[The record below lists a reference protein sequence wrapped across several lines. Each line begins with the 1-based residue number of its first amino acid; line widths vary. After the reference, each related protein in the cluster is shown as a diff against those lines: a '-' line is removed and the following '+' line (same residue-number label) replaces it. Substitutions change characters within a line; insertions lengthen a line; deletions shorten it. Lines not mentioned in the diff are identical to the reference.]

1 MAGVLAPNRV
11 AEPGVVEGTIGS
23 AVGVGGPKPGPLRVV
38 SRWRSRGDRRRG
50 GPWQRGH
57 GAHRLSDRDGRRA
70 GGGAAGGVAIVM
82 GLHIFVRDLLTGTWV
97 LEDPMRWADAYP
109 GRIATALA
117 VFINT
122 GGGTLQLTGTA
133 ETGRVRV
140 ITTAGLAVADVG
152 WMSMTDEE
160 LAAAGISLSRG

>member
-1 MAGVLAPNRV
+1 
-11 AEPGVVEGTIGS
+11 
-23 AVGVGGPKPGPLRVV
+23 
-38 SRWRSRGDRRRG
+38 
-50 GPWQRGH
+50 
-57 GAHRLSDRDGRRA
+57 
-70 GGGAAGGVAIVM
+70 M

-109 GRIATALA
+109 GRMATAVA

-140 ITTAGLAVADVG
+140 INTAGMAVADVS
-152 WMSMTDEE
+152 WMSMTDTE
-160 LAAAGISLSRG
+160 LAQAGITACGG